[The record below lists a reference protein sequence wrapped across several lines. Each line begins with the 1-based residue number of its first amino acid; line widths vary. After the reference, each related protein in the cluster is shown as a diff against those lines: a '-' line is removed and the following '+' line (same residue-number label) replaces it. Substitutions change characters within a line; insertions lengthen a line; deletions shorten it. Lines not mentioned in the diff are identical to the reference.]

1 MDNRDYR
8 GTGLAE
14 IISNRI
20 KDEGPLTFE
29 QFMEM
34 ALYYPELGYYTS
46 SREKIGAGGDYYTGP
61 EVHPIFARTV
71 AGQYYEMWER
81 LGKPG
86 CWQIVEYG
94 AGKGLMARDALLHL
108 REKYPDCF
116 AGVIYCI
123 IEASPSFIQRQH
135 TVLREAGLIDKARWT
150 GSLSCAH
157 SGEGICGVIFS
168 NELVDALPFH
178 RVRAAAQGLQEIYV
192 DWRDGEFVD
201 VFGPLST
208 PELARYFEEE
218 GVLLAEGQKAEVN
231 LNARRWLEEV
241 AGNLGRG
248 FVVTVDYGAT
258 SPELYAASR
267 FEGTARSFKRH
278 RLVENPYEAAG
289 EQDITASVNFSS
301 LVRWSEKCGLKCAG
315 FVSQADFLVNAGI
328 LELAGGKDDYT
339 YSREKHR
346 LAEAVKK
353 LILPG
358 GMGQVF
364 KVLIQ
369 YKGFTETPSL
379 KGTAGKFRRA
389 GADKSRLRM

>member
-1 MDNRDYR
+1 MDDEACR

-46 SREKIGAGGDYYTGP
+46 FREKIGAGGDYYTGP
-61 EVHPIFARTV
+61 EVHPIFAQTV
-71 AGQYYEMWER
+71 AGQYFEMWER

-108 REKYPDCF
+108 REKYPACF
-116 AGVIYCI
+116 AGVLYCI

-135 TVLREAGLIDKARWT
+135 TVLRKAGLIDKARWID
-150 GSLSCAH
+150 SLSGTH
-157 SGEGICGVIFS
+157 SGEGICGVVFS

-178 RVRAAAQGLQEIYV
+178 RVCAAAQGLQEIYV
-192 DWRDGEFVD
+192 DWRDGKFVD
-201 VFGPLST
+201 AAGPLST
-208 PELARYFEEE
+208 PELAKYFEEE
-218 GVLLAEGQKAEVN
+218 GVFLAEGQKAEVN
-231 LNARRWLEEV
+231 LRARRWLIDV
-241 AGNLGRG
+241 AENMDRG

-258 SPELYAASR
+258 SPELYTASR
-267 FEGTARSFKRH
+267 YKGTTRSFKRH
-278 RLVENPYEAAG
+278 RLVENPYESAG

-301 LVRWSEKCGLKCAG
+301 LARWGESCGLNYAG
-315 FVSQADFLVNAGI
+315 LVSQADFLVNAGI
-328 LELAGGKDDYT
+328 LELAGGRNDYT
-339 YSREKHR
+339 YSEEKHR

-358 GMGQVF
+358 GMGRVF

-369 YKGFTETPSL
+369 YKSFTGAPSL
-379 KGTAGKFRRA
+379 KGITGKFCRE
-389 GADKSRLRM
+389 